1 MTAIEPVAGTKSAA
15 NDWEPVRRV
24 RTHERVLSQIAERI
38 LDGRL
43 GVGDRLPSE
52 RELVA
57 ALGVSRTS
65 VREALRI
72 LESMG
77 VIDANVGSGRDAGST
92 ICDRP
97 SEALSNL
104 LRIHMALARFQLADL
119 VEVRIQL
126 ERGAAARAAGSAQ
139 PSDIARL
146 QELVDAMRAPQ
157 LEHSDFHELDTEFH
171 VTIAR
176 ISGNVFLG
184 DLMQAMR
191 AAVRAQMESAF
202 RSVKDWDETANQ
214 LCCEH
219 ASILAAIEANNPT
232 KAADLVAE
240 HIAGF
245 YADTSN
251 VHVDWRLST

>member
-1 MTAIEPVAGTKSAA
+1 MTAMNHAASAKSAA

-77 VIDANVGSGRDAGST
+77 VIEANVGSGRDAGST

-139 PSDIARL
+139 PSDVARL
-146 QELVDAMRAPQ
+146 RELIDAMRDPN
-157 LEHSDFHELDTEFH
+157 LEHSEFHELDTEFH
-171 VTIAR
+171 VAIAG
-176 ISGNVFLG
+176 ISGNVLVA

-191 AAVRAQMESAF
+191 GAVRAQMESAF
-202 RSVKDWDETANQ
+202 QSVKDWDETANR

-219 ASILAAIEANNPT
+219 TSILAAIEANHPAE
-232 KAADLVAE
+232 AADLVAE

-251 VHVDWRLST
+251 VHVDWRLTT

>member
-1 MTAIEPVAGTKSAA
+1 MTATEPVTASRSAVD
-15 NDWEPVRRV
+15 DWEPVRRI
-24 RTHERVLSQIAERI
+24 RTHERVLSQIAKRI

-77 VIDANVGSGRDAGST
+77 VIEANVGSGRDAGST
-92 ICDRP
+92 ICGRP

-104 LRIHMALARFQLADL
+104 LKLHMALARFQLADL

-126 ERGAAARAAGSAQ
+126 ERGAAARAAGTAQ

-146 QELVDAMRAPQ
+146 RELVEAMQDPN
-157 LEHSDFHELDTEFH
+157 LEHSEFHDLDTELH

-176 ISGNVFLG
+176 ISGNVLVA

-191 AAVRAQMESAF
+191 GAVRAQMESAF
-202 RSVKDWDETANQ
+202 QSVADWDEMAGR
-214 LCCEH
+214 LCREH
-219 ASILAAIEANNPT
+219 TDIVSAIEGNRPRE
-232 KAADLVAE
+232 AADLVAE
-240 HIAGF
+240 HIALF
-245 YADTSN
+245 YEHASD
-251 VHVDWRLST
+251 VHLDWRVAT